1 MRYYHDTAS
10 AAIAQE
16 ASPHRL
22 ISMLYEGVLE
32 RMATARSAIVRKDM
46 PSKLRA
52 VQGAM
57 AIVEHLRVVLD
68 HEAGGALAGR
78 LDALYDYMLRRITQA
93 NAANDPDV
101 LAEVAQLVMTIKS
114 GWDQIDPSAAAR

>member
-68 HEAGGALAGR
+68 HEAGGALAER